1 MGFLSVKCFNLS
13 VDHKEVLEV
22 KILITG
28 FDPFGG
34 ESVNPA
40 YEAIKLL
47 PDEIG
52 GAQIVKMEVPTVFG
66 KAGEVL
72 KAGIE
77 MHQPDAVICVGQ
89 AGGRSGMSVEKVAI
103 NFQDARIPDNENQQP
118 IDQEIEEDG
127 DTAYFAT
134 VPVKAMVAKMRENG
148 IPAFVSYT
156 AGTFVCNE
164 LMYALLYLLH
174 KKYPH
179 IRGGFI
185 HVPFAMQQTVEKP
198 NGTLAMALSSITK
211 GLECSILAVIENR
224 EDISQAMGTTH

>member
-1 MGFLSVKCFNLS
+1 M
-13 VDHKEVLEV
+13 
-22 KILITG
+22 KILFTG

-40 YEAIKLL
+40 YEAVKLL

-52 GAQIVKMEVPTVFG
+52 GAQIIKLEVPTVFG
-66 KAGEVL
+66 KAGEAL
-72 KAGIE
+72 EKGIRLHE
-77 MHQPDAVICVGQ
+77 PDVVICVGQ

-103 NFQDARIPDNENQQP
+103 NYQDARIADNEGRQP
-118 IDQEIEEDG
+118 IDVPIQEDG

-156 AGTFVCNE
+156 AGTYVCNE
-164 LMYALLYLLH
+164 LMYALLYMINR
-174 KKYPH
+174 KYPG

-185 HVPFAMQQTVEKP
+185 HVPFAMGQTVDKP
-198 NGTLAMALSSITK
+198 NGTPAMALESIAK
-211 GLECSILAVIENR
+211 GLECAALAVVENQ
-224 EDISQAMGTTH
+224 EDISMAMGSKH

>member
-1 MGFLSVKCFNLS
+1 M
-13 VDHKEVLEV
+13 

-40 YEAIKLL
+40 YEAVKLL

-52 GAQIVKMEVPTVFG
+52 GAQVVKLEVPTVFG

-72 KAGIE
+72 EAGIKE
-77 MHQPDAVICVGQ
+77 HQPDAVVCVGQ
-89 AGGRSGMSVEKVAI
+89 AGGRSGMCVEKVAI
-103 NFQDARIPDNENQQP
+103 NFQDARIKDNEGGQP
-118 IDQEIEEDG
+118 VDKAIKEDG
-127 DTAYFAT
+127 QTAYFAT
-134 VPVKAMVAKMRENG
+134 IPVKAMVAKMRENG

-164 LMYALLYLLH
+164 LMYSLLYLID

-185 HVPFAMQQTVEKP
+185 HVPYAMGQTVDKP
-198 NGTLAMALSSITK
+198 IGTPAMSLESIAK
-211 GLECSILAVIENR
+211 GLEFSMLAVVENR
-224 EDISQAMGTTH
+224 EDISASMGTTH

>member
-1 MGFLSVKCFNLS
+1 M
-13 VDHKEVLEV
+13 
-22 KILITG
+22 KIMITG

-40 YEAIKLL
+40 YEAVKWL
-47 PDEIG
+47 PDVIG
-52 GAQIVKMEVPTVFG
+52 GAQIIKLEVPTVFK

-77 MHQPDAVICVGQ
+77 EHQPDAVICVGQ
-89 AGGRSGMSVEKVAI
+89 AGGRSGICVEKVAI
-103 NFQDARIPDNENQQP
+103 NFQDARIPDNEQNQP
-118 IDQEIEEDG
+118 VDQAVEEDG
-127 DTAYFAT
+127 ETAYFAT

-164 LMYALLYLLH
+164 LMYELLYLIH

-185 HVPFAMQQTVEKP
+185 HVPYAMGQTVDKP
-198 NGTLAMALSSITK
+198 AGTPAMALESIAQ
-211 GLECSILAVIENR
+211 GLEYAVMAVVENK

>member
-1 MGFLSVKCFNLS
+1 M
-13 VDHKEVLEV
+13 
-22 KILITG
+22 KIMITG

-52 GAQIVKMEVPTVFG
+52 GAKIIKLEVPTVFK
-66 KAGEVL
+66 KAGEAL

-77 MHQPDAVICVGQ
+77 AYQPDAVICVGQ

-103 NFQDARIPDNENQQP
+103 NFVDARIPDNEQNQP
-118 IDQEIEEDG
+118 VDQIIEEDG
-127 DTAYFAT
+127 ETAYFAT
-134 VPVKAMVAKMRENG
+134 VPVKAMTAKMRENG

-164 LMYALLYLLH
+164 LMYELLYMID
-174 KKYPH
+174 KKYPK

-185 HVPFAMQQTVEKP
+185 HVPFAMGQTVDKP
-198 NGTLAMALSSITK
+198 NGTPAMSLESIAQ
-211 GLECSILAVIENR
+211 GLEYAVLAVIENE

>member
-1 MGFLSVKCFNLS
+1 MKGENGM
-13 VDHKEVLEV
+13 

-40 YEAIKLL
+40 FEAVKLL

-52 GAQIVKMEVPTVFG
+52 GTHIVKLEVPTVFG

-72 KAGIE
+72 EEGIRT
-77 MHQPDAVICVGQ
+77 HQPDAVLCVGQ
-89 AGGRSGMSVEKVAI
+89 AGGRSGMSVEKIAI
-103 NFQDARIPDNENQQP
+103 NFQDARIQDNEGNQPVDLP
-118 IDQEIEEDG
+118 IKEDG
-127 DTAYFAT
+127 ETAYFAT
-134 VPVKAMVAKMRENG
+134 VPVKAMVAAMRENG

-164 LMYALLYLLH
+164 LMYTLLYLTS

-185 HVPFAMQQTVEKP
+185 HVPYAMGQTVDKP
-198 NGTLAMALSSITK
+198 NGTPAMALESIAR
-211 GLECSILAVIENR
+211 GLECAVLAVAENQ
-224 EDISQAMGTTH
+224 EDISAAMGTTH